1 MHTQHPH
8 QKPGYHA
15 IHPSPSAPISSPL
28 PGPGSLTPS
37 SQVSGPQEDHLPPPV
52 VISFLLLFAMASYL
66 GSFLQ
71 SSPLLLHPKS
81 ILQTPLQVR
90 FPEYTPDHTLF
101 YRKLPHAGQP
111 PDSSVPPPQSSTLS
125 PNTCSCSTSSHSVSL
140 PNPSPAPCMYTHECT
155 STQIPS
161 GLSVCCQLLQ
171 PPTTVPAVMQP
182 GLDPT
187 VPGSCSQTTGQQV
200 TIHSSSL
207 SLLTCKVG
215 MIK

>member
-1 MHTQHPH
+1 MPSTPHP
-8 QKPGYHA
+8 Q
-15 IHPSPSAPISSPL
+15 APYPVHCLALESL
-28 PGPGSLTPS
+28 PPS

-52 VISFLLLFAMASYL
+52 IISFLLLFAMVSYL

-81 ILQTPLQVR
+81 ILQTPLQVSL
-90 FPEYTPDHTLF
+90 PEYTPDHTLS

-161 GLSVCCQLLQ
+161 GLSVSCQLLQ
-171 PPTTVPAVMQP
+171 PPTTVPAVTQP

-187 VPGSCSQTTGQQV
+187 VPGSCSQTTGQQA

-207 SLLTCKVG
+207 SLLICKVG